1 MKVGASSSA
10 AAFRILIEGRVQGVG
25 FRPFISRLAEDLG
38 LCGWVLNDGG
48 VVKVHVEG
56 QISDL
61 KMFQEA
67 LIDQAPP
74 LALPSIGVSQAI
86 PPEGFHH
93 FEILKSRNDHQGDRV
108 MAQDQGVCKPCLLE
122 LKDPQDRR
130 YRYPFIH
137 CTQCGPRYTVI
148 HDFPYDRLNTVMAD
162 FPLCISCQKEY
173 ENPIDRRYHA
183 EAMACPQCGPV
194 LSYRKGTD
202 GPFLLG
208 EEALQA
214 AIDALGAGD
223 ILAVKGMGGYHLM
236 LDAHAE
242 QSIERLRLRKNRPQK
257 PLAVL
262 VSEAL
267 MEEHW
272 PEDGTDARRLARE
285 KLLSPERPIVLMPL
299 GDRALF
305 PAGIAPGL
313 QEIGI
318 LLCSTP
324 LQALLLDGVGRPL
337 IATSGNISGEPVFI
351 DPKAVDHRLL
361 HVADGFLHHDRDIL
375 RPADDGV
382 YRVIEGR
389 PRPLRIGRGG
399 APLEWRLKRPLM
411 EPLLAVGAD
420 LKNTFALCKAD
431 RVIVSPHL
439 GDLGSPRGLEVFET
453 RVKDFERLYGIEPR
467 QVVVDQHPGYF
478 SRQWALDLG
487 LPLISVG
494 HHHAHASAV
503 YGEWGGEGALLVF
516 TFDGLGYGEDG
527 TLWGGET
534 LLGRPGCWERVGCPR
549 SFHLVGGASASR
561 EPWRSAL
568 ALLFETGRDSF
579 RDLDPK
585 ALVKTAWRLRI
596 NTHETTSVGR
606 LFDAAAALMGL
617 CMTSRYEG
625 EAPMLL
631 EALAEKMTGI
641 EGLSLPIE
649 EERGLYRWDWSPLID
664 PLMDE
669 GRPLSERAGLFHETL
684 ARLIGRLALRIREG
698 HEGITAVALTGGVFQ
713 NRFLTESAIGHLK
726 AAGFKV
732 FLPEIFP
739 VNDGGISFGQ
749 VIEAQALMSF
759 NEGQGE
765 DYGAG

>member
-1 MKVGASSSA
+1 MNSEASIEVSA
-10 AAFRILIEGRVQGVG
+10 LRILIEGRVQGVG
-25 FRPFISRLAEDLG
+25 FRPFVSRLAEDLG

-48 VVKVHVEG
+48 AVEMHVEG

-61 KMFQEA
+61 KTFQQA

-74 LALPSIGVSQAI
+74 LAVPFIRLSQTIAS
-86 PPEGFHH
+86 EGFQR
-93 FEILKSRNDHQGDRV
+93 FEILKSRTDHQGDRV
-108 MAQDQGVCKPCLLE
+108 MPQDQAVCQRCLVE

-162 FPLCISCQKEY
+162 FPLCIPCQEEY

-183 EAMACPQCGPV
+183 EAMACPHCGPV

-208 EEALQA
+208 DAALEA
-214 AIDALGAGD
+214 AIGALVAGD
-223 ILAVKGMGGYHLM
+223 ILAVKGLGGYHLM
-236 LDAHAE
+236 LDATLKD
-242 QSIERLRLRKNRPQK
+242 SIERLRLRKNRPQK

-262 VSEAL
+262 VSETF
-267 MEEHW
+267 MDEHW
-272 PEDGTDARRLARE
+272 PEDGTEARHLARE
-285 KLLSPERPIVLMPL
+285 ALLSPERPIVLMPL
-299 GDRALF
+299 GDRPFF
-305 PAGIAPGL
+305 PSGISPGL
-313 QEIGI
+313 LEIGI
-318 LLCSTP
+318 LLCSSP

-337 IATSGNISGEPVFI
+337 IATSGNISGEPVLI
-351 DPKAVDHRLL
+351 DPKAVDQRLL
-361 HVADGFLHHDRDIL
+361 HVADGFLHHDRPIL

-382 YRVIEGR
+382 FRVIEGK
-389 PRPLRIGRGG
+389 PRPLRIGRGR
-399 APLEWRLKRPLM
+399 APLRWRLQRPLM

-420 LKNTFALCKAD
+420 LKNTFALSEGD
-431 RVIVSPHL
+431 QVIVSPHL
-439 GDLGSPRGLEVFET
+439 GDLGRPRGLEVFESL
-453 RVKDFERLYGIEPR
+453 VKDFQRLYGIEPR
-467 QVVVDQHPGYF
+467 RVVVDQHPGYF
-478 SRQWALDLG
+478 SRQWALGLG
-487 LPLISVG
+487 LPLIIVG
-494 HHHAHASAV
+494 HHQAHASAA

-585 ALVKTAWRLRI
+585 GLVKTAWSLGI
-596 NTHETTSVGR
+596 NTNETTSVGR

-641 EGLSLPIE
+641 EGLSLRIE
-649 EERGLYRWDWSPLID
+649 EDRGLYRWDWSPLID

-669 GRPLSERAGLFHETL
+669 GRPLSERAVLFHETL
-684 ARLIGRLALRIREG
+684 ARLIGRLAIRIRETHG
-698 HEGITAVALTGGVFQ
+698 QMAAVALTGGVFQ
-713 NRFLTESAIGHLK
+713 NRRLTESAIGHLK

-739 VNDGGISFGQ
+739 VNDAGISFGQ

-759 NEGQGE
+759 NEGQGK
-765 DYGAG
+765 DYGAE